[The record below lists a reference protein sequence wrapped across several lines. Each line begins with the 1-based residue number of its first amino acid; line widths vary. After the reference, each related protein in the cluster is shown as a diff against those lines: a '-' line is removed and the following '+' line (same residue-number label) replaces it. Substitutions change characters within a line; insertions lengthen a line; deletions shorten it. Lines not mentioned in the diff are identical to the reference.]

1 MSRKYFGTDGVR
13 GRVGEPPL
21 TVDFVLRLAS
31 AAARVLAPEGGSVL
45 IGKDTRLS
53 GYMFEAAL
61 EAGFVA
67 AGVDAMLIGPLPT
80 PGVAYMT
87 RHFGCKFGVVISA
100 SHNPYHDNGIK
111 FFDGAGGK
119 LSDDEEARIEAEL
132 ENLPITRESKALGRA
147 TRVDKTRKAYQ
158 EFCISTMAPGTSLA
172 GMKIV
177 IDCAHGAGYKVGPR
191 ILADLGAEIV
201 PLGCSPNGRNIN
213 QGCGSLAPELLQL
226 TVPGVR
232 AQVGIA
238 LDGDG
243 DRLVMVDHLG
253 RKVDGDQL
261 LYVIAT
267 HRHATGRLSGPVVGT
282 LMTNYGL
289 ERALGERG
297 IEFHR
302 AQVGDRY
309 VLAKLRETGGVLGGE
324 TSGHLLTLD
333 YTTTGDAMVV
343 ALQVLSI
350 MRETGKTLAELTAE
364 LTLLPQT
371 MVNVK
376 VSQRFDPLGVA
387 AVRDAMT
394 SVEQRLAG
402 RGRVVLRASG
412 TEPLIRVM
420 IEAEDGAEAK
430 SLANEL
436 AGVVRAAAPAT

>member
-1 MSRKYFGTDGVR
+1 VSRKYFGTDGVR

-436 AGVVRAAAPAT
+436 AGVVRAAAPAA